1 MKKEHTKQ
9 FDDLWTQYY
18 TGRDIIIKATEDIKV
33 LTYEAA
39 KEAGFQKGTIVTS
52 KRMGQHSI
60 TGFEHNH
67 MIVDGKLVQYIE
79 AFGVPCTKAGVAM
92 KRRDKRSLG
101 AIDFLTID
109 KP

>member
-9 FDDLWTQYY
+9 FDDLWVQYY
-18 TGRDIIIKATEDIKV
+18 EGRNIALKAEEDIKTLAYQV
-33 LTYEAA
+33 A

-52 KRMGQHSI
+52 KRMGQFSL
-60 TGFEHNH
+60 TGFKYNS
-67 MIVDGKLVQYIE
+67 MDVDGKLVQFVE
-79 AFGVPCTKAGVAM
+79 AYGVPCTKSGVAM